1 MSRTLA
7 RIAPGLPADIVVLN
21 DAIEIERVVVGG
33 DTRVAT

>member
-1 MSRTLA
+1 MSRTSR

-21 DAIEIERVVVGG
+21 DAIEIERVVVAG